1 MGISGSRKG
10 VLRMKSGVAAR
21 REWGV
26 LPWNSAVFGRRE
38 GAARRFSARRTLPGT
53 RGEKFFKKEVK
64 KGEKLKNWGARGAG
78 MWIGGALYRAF
89 GTIFRSGD

>member
-26 LPWNSAVFGRRE
+26 LPRNSAVFWAARGC
-38 GAARRFSARRTLPGT
+38 GAAIQRTADMGGCSG
-53 RGEKFFKKEVK
+53 R
-64 KGEKLKNWGARGAG
+64 KN
-78 MWIGGALYRAF
+78 F
-89 GTIFRSGD
+89 

>member
-1 MGISGSRKG
+1 MDILGSRKG

-38 GAARRFSARRTLPGT
+38 GAARRFSARRTVPG
-53 RGEKFFKKEVK
+53 RLGKKIFKKGAEN
-64 KGEKLKNWGARGAG
+64 LKIG
-78 MWIGGALYRAF
+78 MWEVPEGV
-89 GTIFRSGD
+89 